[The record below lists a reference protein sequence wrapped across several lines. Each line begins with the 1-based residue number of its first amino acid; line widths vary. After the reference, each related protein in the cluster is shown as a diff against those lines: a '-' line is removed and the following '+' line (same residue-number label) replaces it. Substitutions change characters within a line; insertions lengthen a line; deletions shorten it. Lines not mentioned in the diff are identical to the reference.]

1 VADFSV
7 VWREGGHR
15 LSSGDDLLHF
25 EVVDINRVIVK
36 SAADSLLYRAIQDLR
51 GHPPNWQILPFSC
64 FAITSVWTPAR
75 LAAGTSF
82 RTYRTVHAS
91 TFYGAGHEVWPTA
104 TFTDDVADPRNEVHY
119 DVIVAAGPDLVPV
132 DELRSASKGV
142 RQAARARLR
151 PMFEGILELMGDVQE
166 LEDPQNGLSMEEW

>member
-1 VADFSV
+1 
-7 VWREGGHR
+7 
-15 LSSGDDLLHF
+15 
-25 EVVDINRVIVK
+25 
-36 SAADSLLYRAIQDLR
+36 
-51 GHPPNWQILPFSC
+51 
-64 FAITSVWTPAR
+64 
-75 LAAGTSF
+75 
-82 RTYRTVHAS
+82 VHAS
-91 TFYGAGHEVWPTA
+91 TFYDAGHEVWPTA

-151 PMFEGILELMGDVQE
+151 PMFEGILGLMGEVQE